1 VCEFYCFHALGSVV
15 ALSKFNTSL
24 GYSEFVER
32 YEYSA
37 FGQTTVRDGGGTPR
51 SPNETLYGNPYMFT
65 GRQWDGETG
74 LYYYRARMYSPALGQ
89 RGNNR

>member
-1 VCEFYCFHALGSVV
+1 VHTA
-15 ALSKFNTSL
+15 
-24 GYSEFVER
+24 
-32 YEYSA
+32 
-37 FGQTTVRDGGGTPR
+37 DGADDIWLTGDDTRASTPE
-51 SPNETLYGNPYMFT
+51 SGFDNPYMFT